1 MASLKNLTSILD
13 IISDRQSPVL
23 RRLSDINSGIEG
35 TATQLLRIRR
45 VVSPHLKQTNS
56 KQRLSVLGD
65 FNEELTML
73 DTDLL
78 SNIIV
83 KYPFSNTEYFQ
94 NLSNDNQTEPF
105 EISSIDVNEIL
116 PIIATFI
123 FEGKF
128 NSADKDPLQLKKG
141 DIIVDIFYDENQNA
155 IPIPLEIG
163 RTRGA
168 WFGKNIVTKSCELSI
183 RRGKLPKDV
192 QPLVEKYI
200 TDMTIKKQTIRSQ
213 RF

>member
-23 RRLSDINSGIEG
+23 RRLSDINQNIEG

-56 KQRLSVLGD
+56 RQRLSVLGD
-65 FNEELTML
+65 FNEELTIL

-83 KYPFSNTEYFQ
+83 KYPFSNIEYFQ
-94 NLSNDNQTEPF
+94 NLSQETENDPLQIT
-105 EISSIDVNEIL
+105 SIDVNEIL
-116 PIIATFI
+116 PILATFI

-163 RTRGA
+163 KVRGT

-192 QPLVEKYI
+192 QLLVEKYI
-200 TDMTIKKQTIRSQ
+200 TDMTTKKQTIRSQ